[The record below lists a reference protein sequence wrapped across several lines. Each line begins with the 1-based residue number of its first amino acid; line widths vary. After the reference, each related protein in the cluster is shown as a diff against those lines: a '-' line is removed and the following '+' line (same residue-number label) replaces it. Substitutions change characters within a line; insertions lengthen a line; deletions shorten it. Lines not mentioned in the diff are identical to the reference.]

1 MRLAVFS
8 SNGAPAVG
16 LVMGEEVLDLTS
28 AWPEFMA
35 RGEGPP
41 PTSLVDLLGRDGV
54 LAQLAA
60 LTGPDTRRHMHRLA
74 NVSLHPP
81 LSQCGKLI
89 CVASNYA
96 AHIVEAGRQVPS
108 DRHAFT
114 PWLFLKPG
122 TSIIGPGAPIPIPRN
137 GQAIDWEIELGAVI
151 GRPARHIPPAQALE
165 HVGGYTILN
174 DISERHFKV
183 PDGRPARDWD
193 KFFDWLHGKWFDGF
207 APMGPWLVTADEIP
221 DPQTLTM
228 ELRVNGRVRQHG
240 STRQMIYSVAELVA
254 FASSI
259 MTLLPGDVVATGT
272 PQGVGSA
279 TNDFLRP
286 GDVIE
291 CAVERIGTMVN
302 PVRAEDDLGNAL
314 SVKGAPSGPTP

>member
-1 MRLAVFS
+1 MKLAVFS
-8 SNGAPAVG
+8 TNGAQAVG
-16 LVMGEEVLDLTS
+16 VVMGEDVLNLTS
-28 AWPEFMA
+28 AWPVFMG

-41 PTSLVDLLGRDGV
+41 PVSLVDLLGRDGFLTR
-54 LAQLAA
+54 LAGLSD
-60 LTGPDTRRHMHRLA
+60 PDTRKHTHRLA
-74 NVSLHPP
+74 DVSLHPP
-81 LSQCGKLI
+81 LAQCGKLI

-96 AHIVEAGRQVPS
+96 AHIAEAGLQVPS

-114 PWLFLKPG
+114 PWLFLKPC
-122 TSIIGPGAPIPIPRN
+122 TSIIGPGAPIPIPRR

-151 GRPARHIPPAQALE
+151 GRPGRYIPAEQALE

-174 DISERHFKV
+174 DISERHFTV
-183 PDGRPARDWD
+183 PAGRQARDWD

-221 DPQTLTM
+221 DPQALTM

-240 STRQMIYSVAELVA
+240 STQQMIYSVAELVA

-259 MTLLPGDVVATGT
+259 MTLLPGDVIATGT

-279 TNDFLRP
+279 TNDCLKP
-286 GDVIE
+286 GDVVE

-302 PVRAEDDLGNAL
+302 PVRAEDDLGKDA
-314 SVKGAPSGPTP
+314 SGAGAPSGHSL